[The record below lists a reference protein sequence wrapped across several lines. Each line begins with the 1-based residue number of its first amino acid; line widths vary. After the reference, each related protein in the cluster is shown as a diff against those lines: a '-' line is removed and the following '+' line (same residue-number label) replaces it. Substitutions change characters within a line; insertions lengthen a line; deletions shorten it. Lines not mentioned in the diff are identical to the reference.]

1 MYMSIKALYRPVEE
15 RIFKERSILEWKVN
29 LPFMWI
35 DAVAANDALSKENLL
50 REAVARNDARLK
62 LRPSD

>member
-1 MYMSIKALYRPVEE
+1 MYMSIKALERPTEN
-15 RIFKERSILEWKVN
+15 RLHKERSNLEWKVN

-35 DAVAANDALSKENLL
+35 DAVAANDVLSKENLL

-62 LRPSD
+62 LRHND